1 MTPCVGTQSLLPLQG
16 KEIEMGK
23 EMATTTLTSKG
34 QMTLPKSV
42 RDDLNLKP
50 GDKIEVEKRDGKYVL
65 EPRRKNARE
74 LFGSLKSAGEKP
86 MTAKE
91 MDEALGRALAE
102 DDERIRA
109 GR

>member
-1 MTPCVGTQSLLPLQG
+1 
-16 KEIEMGK
+16 
-23 EMATTTLTSKG
+23 MATTTLTSKG

-42 RDDLNLKP
+42 RDDLRLKP
-50 GDKIEVEKRDGKYVL
+50 GDKIDVVKDGDRYVL
-65 EPRRKNARE
+65 RPRNISVME
-74 LFGSLKSAGEKP
+74 LAGILGKP
-86 MTAKE
+86 PAGAGLTVKE